1 MGNGYRHVDV
11 NQSSPTVRLEL
22 ESRPESV
29 TLVRSMLAAVAEP
42 LAFDAE
48 LLDDLRTAVSEAC
61 NNVVLHAYD
70 EPGPMLVVLNIV
82 NGNVDVV
89 VTDHGRGIQ
98 YVAAAATDRMG
109 VGLAVISA
117 LADRAEFLSPPDG
130 GTEVRMSFTARGVG
144 FLSADAAGV
153 GEPEQWPGSLAGD
166 VVVKLTPVGL
176 LAAVLGRIARALA
189 AGARFSLDRFSDVYL
204 VTDAIA
210 AHVQS
215 ATEGSWVGF
224 AIAVSNRRLEI
235 LIGPLERGSS
245 GLVGV
250 DKRSGRPA
258 SALTRLADQLS
269 VESVDG
275 LELARVVVVDER
287 RPAAR

>member
-1 MGNGYRHVDV
+1 M
-11 NQSSPTVRLEL
+11 RLEL

-61 NNVVLHAYD
+61 NNVVLHAYGE
-70 EPGPMLVVLNIV
+70 EPGPLLVALSV
-82 NGNVDVV
+82 NEGNVDVV
-89 VTDHGRGIQ
+89 VSDHGRGIQ
-98 YVAAAATDRMG
+98 YIAAGTTDRMG

-117 LADRAEFLSPPDG
+117 LADRAEFLSAPDG
-130 GTEVRMSFTARGVG
+130 GTEVRMSFTARGVR
-144 FLSADAAGV
+144 FLSTDARGAA
-153 GEPEQWPGSLAGD
+153 EPEPWPAALSGE

-210 AHVQS
+210 AHVQG
-215 ATEGSWVGF
+215 AAGGSWVGF
-224 AIAVSNRRLEI
+224 AVDASNRRLEI
-235 LIGPLERGSS
+235 VIGPLARGS
-245 GLVGV
+245 GELIGAGA
-250 DKRSGRPA
+250 RSRRHV
-258 SALTRLADQLS
+258 SALARLSDQVS
-269 VESVDG
+269 VETADG
-275 LELARVVVVDER
+275 SELTRVVLVDQR

>member
-1 MGNGYRHVDV
+1 MI
-11 NQSSPTVRLEL
+11 QSSPTVRLEL

-61 NNVVLHAYD
+61 NNVVLHAYGD
-70 EPGPMLVVLNIV
+70 APGPLLVALNV
-82 NGNVDVV
+82 VGHNVEVV
-89 VTDHGRGIQ
+89 VSDHGCGIQ
-98 YVAAAATDRMG
+98 YLAAAATDRMG

-117 LADRAEFLSPPDG
+117 LADRAEFLSSPDG
-130 GTEVRMSFTARGVG
+130 GTEVRMSFSARGVG
-144 FLSADAAGV
+144 FLAPDDAGV
-153 GEPEQWPGSLAGD
+153 EEPEQWPASLAGD

-176 LAAVLGRIARALA
+176 LAAVLGRVARALA
-189 AGARFSLDRFSDVYL
+189 AGARFSIDRFSDVYL

-210 AHVQS
+210 AHAQT
-215 ATEGSWVGF
+215 AAEGSWIGF

-235 LIGPLERGSS
+235 VIGPLEQGS
-245 GLVGV
+245 GETIGV
-250 DKRSGRPA
+250 DERSRRPA
-258 SALTRLADQLS
+258 SALATLADQLS
-269 VESVDG
+269 VESVNG
-275 LELARVVVVDER
+275 LELARVVVLDRR